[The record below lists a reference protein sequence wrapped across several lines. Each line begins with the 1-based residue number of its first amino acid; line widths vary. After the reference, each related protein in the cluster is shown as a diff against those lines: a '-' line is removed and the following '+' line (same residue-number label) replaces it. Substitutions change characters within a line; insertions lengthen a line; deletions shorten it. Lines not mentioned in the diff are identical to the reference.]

1 MKFFGITLVAM
12 TISSSAAFASSDFCE
27 GFDAGYIDGYKEES
41 GSSMTPNTPTCPSRP
56 LRSSG
61 DPESDYDFGHN
72 IGYERGQEEG

>member
-1 MKFFGITLVAM
+1 MKFFGIALVAM

-41 GSSMTPNTPTCPSRP
+41 GSSMTPNTPTCPTRP

-61 DPESDYDFGHN
+61 DTENDYDFGYQ
-72 IGYERGQEEG
+72 IGQERGQEDG